1 MAYSERP
8 YAAGYS
14 SSGLFPTGVK
24 WLLTVN
30 IAVFVLSVLA
40 AGTRFSDVIQ
50 AMTLY
55 PEKAIGEGHL
65 WQLFTYQFIHG
76 GIMHIL
82 GNMLGLYF
90 FGQLVER
97 AWGTKEFLKYY
108 FLCAVGAG
116 ICVCVLGYLTGT
128 QYLGTVGASGAVFGL
143 LLAGAM
149 LFPDQIFLFFLVY
162 PLKLKHVAWIYG
174 GIAFLGLVSSHAGG
188 VSDIAHLGGMLF
200 GYSYIKTKRVRRPS
214 KRLPSLMQWYRDWK
228 LQRAKKKFQ
237 VYLRKHEGDRD
248 RWTH

>member
-14 SSGLFPTGVK
+14 SYGLFPSGVK

-30 IAVFVLSVLA
+30 IAVFVLSVLL
-40 AGTRFSDVIQ
+40 AGTAVGEVFSRLALIPAV
-50 AMTLY
+50 
-55 PEKAIGEGHL
+55 AIGQFHI
-65 WQLFTYQFIHG
+65 WQIFTYQFLHG
-76 GIMHIL
+76 GILHIL

-97 AWGTKEFLKYY
+97 AWGTQEFLKYY

-116 ICVCVLGYLTGT
+116 ICVVVMAYLTGT
-128 QYLGTVGASGAVFGL
+128 QHTPTIGASGAVFGL

-149 LFPDQIFLFFLVY
+149 LFPDQPFLFFLVY

-174 GIAFLGLVSSHAGG
+174 GIAFLGLVSARGGG

-200 GYSYIKTKRVRRPS
+200 GYVYIKTKRTRKSSRPVV
-214 KRLPSLMQWYRDWK
+214 SLMQWYKEWK

-237 VYLRKHEGDRD
+237 VYLRKHNSDRD
-248 RWTH
+248 RWVN